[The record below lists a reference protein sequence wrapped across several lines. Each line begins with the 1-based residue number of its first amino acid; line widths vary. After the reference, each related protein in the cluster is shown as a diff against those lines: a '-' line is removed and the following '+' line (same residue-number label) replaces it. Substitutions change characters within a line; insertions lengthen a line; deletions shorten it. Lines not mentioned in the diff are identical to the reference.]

1 MQYVLARDIAE
12 KWGVSASLIRR
23 LCRQGRISGAVC
35 KDGVWRIPEDAVRSM
50 RTAFKHTEE
59 EVLPELAKTLRK
71 QKKKKNFHGLY
82 DYVVIDLTY
91 SSCRMASN
99 RLTRGQVE
107 SIYRKGKIRESF
119 EPLKVSDVIEAL
131 NHIHCVDYILDHVME
146 PLDTRF
152 IRKLHELLMAGTVD
166 AYRQRVRPG
175 EYRTTIPK
183 NRDRPMIQGSQI
195 HSSLTML
202 IEYYETR
209 AEIERNQILEFH
221 VRFEQIHPFD
231 DGNGRVGRLIMF
243 KECLRHDIMP
253 FILDDKRRSRYLQG
267 IREWFADRYELVD
280 VVMEAQS
287 RFESQIELQKLQ
299 KAAEFYQPEGYKEG
313 LKNEDA

>member
-1 MQYVLARDIAE
+1 
-12 KWGVSASLIRR
+12 
-23 LCRQGRISGAVC
+23 
-35 KDGVWRIPEDAVRSM
+35 
-50 RTAFKHTEE
+50 
-59 EVLPELAKTLRK
+59 
-71 QKKKKNFHGLY
+71 
-82 DYVVIDLTY
+82 
-91 SSCRMASN
+91 
-99 RLTRGQVE
+99 
-107 SIYRKGKIRESF
+107 
-119 EPLKVSDVIEAL
+119 
-131 NHIHCVDYILDHVME
+131 
-146 PLDTRF
+146 
-152 IRKLHELLMAGTVD
+152 
-166 AYRQRVRPG
+166 
-175 EYRTTIPK
+175 
-183 NRDRPMIQGSQI
+183 MIQGSQI

-267 IREWFADRYELVD
+267 IREWFTDRYELVD

-299 KAAEFYQPEGYKEG
+299 KTAEFYQPEEYKEG
-313 LKNEDA
+313 LKNEDE

>member
-1 MQYVLARDIAE
+1 
-12 KWGVSASLIRR
+12 
-23 LCRQGRISGAVC
+23 
-35 KDGVWRIPEDAVRSM
+35 
-50 RTAFKHTEE
+50 
-59 EVLPELAKTLRK
+59 
-71 QKKKKNFHGLY
+71 
-82 DYVVIDLTY
+82 
-91 SSCRMASN
+91 
-99 RLTRGQVE
+99 
-107 SIYRKGKIRESF
+107 
-119 EPLKVSDVIEAL
+119 
-131 NHIHCVDYILDHVME
+131 
-146 PLDTRF
+146 
-152 IRKLHELLMAGTVD
+152 
-166 AYRQRVRPG
+166 
-175 EYRTTIPK
+175 
-183 NRDRPMIQGSQI
+183 MIQGSQI

-267 IREWFADRYELVD
+267 IREWFVDRYELVD

-299 KAAEFYQPEGYKEG
+299 KAAEFYQPEEYKEG
-313 LKNEDA
+313 LKHEDE

>member
-1 MQYVLARDIAE
+1 MKMNDYLTALQTHLATQQ
-12 KWGVSASLIRR
+12 STN
-23 LCRQGRISGAVC
+23 Q
-35 KDGVWRIPEDAVRSM
+35 
-50 RTAFKHTEE
+50 
-59 EVLPELAKTLRK
+59 
-71 QKKKKNFHGLY
+71 N
-82 DYVVIDLTY
+82 
-91 SSCRMASN
+91 
-99 RLTRGQVE
+99 
-107 SIYRKGKIRESF
+107 
-119 EPLKVSDVIEAL
+119 
-131 NHIHCVDYILDHVME
+131 ILDHVME

-183 NRDRPMIQGSQI
+183 NKDRPMIQGSQV

-280 VVMEAQS
+280 VVMESQS

-299 KAAEFYQPEGYKEG
+299 KAAEFYQPEEYKEG
-313 LKNEDA
+313 LKNEDE

>member
-1 MQYVLARDIAE
+1 MKYLTVRETAE
-12 KWGVSASLIRR
+12 KWGVDISLVRR
-23 LCRQGRISGAVC
+23 FCKQDRLPGAVRT
-35 KDGVWRIPEDAVRSM
+35 KDGWLIPEVAVRPV
-50 RTAFKHTEE
+50 RTRLEHTEE
-59 EVLPELAKTLRK
+59 EALPELAKTLRK
-71 QKKKKNFHGLY
+71 QKKKKSFHGLY

-152 IRKLHELLMAGTVD
+152 IRKLHELLMTGTVD

-183 NRDRPMIQGSQI
+183 NMDRPMIQGSQI

-299 KAAEFYQPEGYKEG
+299 KAAEFYQPEEYKEG
-313 LKNEDA
+313 LKNEDE

>member
-1 MQYVLARDIAE
+1 MKYLTVRETAK
-12 KWGVSASLIRR
+12 KWGVDVSLVRR
-23 LCRQGRISGAVC
+23 FCKQDRLPGALRT
-35 KDGVWRIPEDAVRSM
+35 KDGWLIPEGTVRPM
-50 RTAFKHTEE
+50 RTRLKHAEE

-107 SIYRKGKIRESF
+107 SIYRKGKI
-119 EPLKVSDVIEAL
+119 
-131 NHIHCVDYILDHVME
+131 
-146 PLDTRF
+146 
-152 IRKLHELLMAGTVD
+152 
-166 AYRQRVRPG
+166 
-175 EYRTTIPK
+175 
-183 NRDRPMIQGSQI
+183 
-195 HSSLTML
+195 
-202 IEYYETR
+202 
-209 AEIERNQILEFH
+209 LEFH

-267 IREWFADRYELVD
+267 IREWFVDRPPNPPDYPAVN
-280 VVMEAQS
+280 QS
-287 RFESQIELQKLQ
+287 EPPGP
-299 KAAEFYQPEGYKEG
+299 AV
-313 LKNEDA
+313 

>member
-1 MQYVLARDIAE
+1 
-12 KWGVSASLIRR
+12 
-23 LCRQGRISGAVC
+23 
-35 KDGVWRIPEDAVRSM
+35 
-50 RTAFKHTEE
+50 
-59 EVLPELAKTLRK
+59 
-71 QKKKKNFHGLY
+71 
-82 DYVVIDLTY
+82 
-91 SSCRMASN
+91 
-99 RLTRGQVE
+99 
-107 SIYRKGKIRESF
+107 
-119 EPLKVSDVIEAL
+119 
-131 NHIHCVDYILDHVME
+131 
-146 PLDTRF
+146 
-152 IRKLHELLMAGTVD
+152 
-166 AYRQRVRPG
+166 
-175 EYRTTIPK
+175 
-183 NRDRPMIQGSQI
+183 MIQGSQV

-253 FILDDKRRSRYLQG
+253 FILDDKRRARYLQG

-299 KAAEFYQPEGYKEG
+299 KAAEFYQPEEYKEG
-313 LKNEDA
+313 LKNEDE